1 MIIFISTN
9 TGSKITFLWKKKQK
23 RERKQR
29 NKQIKYIPRQEL
41 TSNQFCFSLVDER
54 CQKRIYQY

>member
-9 TGSKITFLWKKKQK
+9 TGAQIPFLWKKKQK

-41 TSNQFCFSLVDER
+41 TSNQFCVSLVDER

>member
-54 CQKRIYQY
+54 C